1 MVKSRR
7 RQKSDTDYLHWKDAH
22 TVSQLSEAHR
32 PEISMWSATHTL
44 SELCTQ
50 LVASQ
55 DTLRVI
61 FGLSDYFFE
70 QWRFYSYHRIDGF
83 FDE

>member
-7 RQKSDTDYLHWKDAH
+7 RQKPETDYLHWKDAH

-61 FGLSDYFFE
+61 FGLSDEFFAV
-70 QWRFYSYHRIDGF
+70 SS
-83 FDE
+83 